1 MQHCL
6 RLLSVLL
13 SVRIIATAL
22 VAPCR
27 HVRQPTRRRAE
38 EQSLDVDLGS
48 LRLHVY
54 GGRFGAQWDVKFK
67 REAAQ
72 RVADDALTVKD
83 SPGKG
88 RGVFAAQGIA
98 EGTYLGSYDGEVLDG
113 EQFDRRYGDRDVPE
127 YVVRIDGDAYIDGKA
142 AAQGDAYTP
151 ALFNDGGA
159 KANVVRYCATRR
171 PPRVDFFAGR
181 DIRPGEE
188 LLFDYGSQYWAG
200 RESDID
206 AALDAQIF
214 DPEEIES
221 FREDPENFKAVYA
234 ASVVA
239 LGVVIGQAV
248 VRWYKYNVWLPPPD
262 SLEKTLDLIP

>member
-6 RLLSVLL
+6 RLI
-13 SVRIIATAL
+13 SVRLLATAL
-22 VAPCR
+22 VAPR
-27 HVRQPTRRRAE
+27 PHVRQPMRRRAE

-54 GGRFGAQWDVKFK
+54 GGRFGAQ
-67 REAAQ
+67 
-72 RVADDALTVKD
+72 
-83 SPGKG
+83 
-88 RGVFAAQGIA
+88 FA
-98 EGTYLGSYDGEVLDG
+98 
-113 EQFDRRYGDRDVPE
+113 RRYGDRDVPE

-159 KANVVRYCATRR
+159 RSNVVRYCATRR

-200 RESDID
+200 REGDID

-214 DPEEIES
+214 DPE
-221 FREDPENFKAVYA
+221 
-234 ASVVA
+234 
-239 LGVVIGQAV
+239 
-248 VRWYKYNVWLPPPD
+248 
-262 SLEKTLDLIP
+262 

>member
-1 MQHCL
+1 M
-6 RLLSVLL
+6 
-13 SVRIIATAL
+13 
-22 VAPCR
+22 
-27 HVRQPTRRRAE
+27 
-38 EQSLDVDLGS
+38 
-48 LRLHVY
+48 
-54 GGRFGAQWDVKFK
+54 
-67 REAAQ
+67 
-72 RVADDALTVKD
+72 
-83 SPGKG
+83 
-88 RGVFAAQGIA
+88 
-98 EGTYLGSYDGEVLDG
+98 
-113 EQFDRRYGDRDVPE
+113 
-127 YVVRIDGDAYIDGKA
+127 

-159 KANVVRYCATRR
+159 RSNVVRYCATRR

-214 DPEEIES
+214 DPEKIES

-239 LGVVIGQAV
+239 IGVVIGR
-248 VRWYKYNVWLPPPD
+248 RWYGGTSTTSGCPSPTL
-262 SLEKTLDLIP
+262 LENTLDLIP

>member
-1 MQHCL
+1 MMQHCV
-6 RLLSVLL
+6 RLLIT
-13 SVRIIATAL
+13 VRILATAL
-22 VAPCR
+22 VAPR
-27 HVRQPTRRRAE
+27 PHVRQPTRRRAD
-38 EQSLDVDLGS
+38 EQSLDVDLGN

-67 REAAQ
+67 REAAR
-72 RVADDALTVKD
+72 RVSDDALTVKD

-98 EGTYLGSYDGEVLDG
+98 EGTFLGSYDGEVLDG
-113 EQFDRRYGDRDVPE
+113 AQFARRYGDRDVPE
-127 YVVRIDGDAYIDGKA
+127 YVVRIDGDAYIDGRA

-159 KANVVRYCATRR
+159 RSNVVRYCATRR

-239 LGVVIGQAV
+239 FGVIIGQAV
-248 VRWYKYNVWLPPPD
+248 VRWYKYNVWLPQPD